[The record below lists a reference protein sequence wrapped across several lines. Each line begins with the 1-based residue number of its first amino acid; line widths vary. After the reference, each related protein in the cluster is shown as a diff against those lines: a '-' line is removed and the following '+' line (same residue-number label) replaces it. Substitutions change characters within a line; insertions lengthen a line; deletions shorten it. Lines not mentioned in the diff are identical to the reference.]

1 MRKLG
6 FLIQGAIDHIIH
18 STSFFTKITSS
29 ISSFVH
35 LPNSEKV
42 LVTHIGIVQ
51 VTSTLILKD
60 VICVP
65 AFTFNLILVSKLTKS
80 LSCCLLFLSN
90 YCFIQDLTCWK
101 MIGLGKLHSNL
112 YLLQTLENCKSIS
125 EATTVLESVLQSFV
139 HFVSHVPIVTK
150 PYLQHLRLGHVS
162 DDKLHHCIS
171 DVSSFHFNR
180 ECVVCPVTKHKRLP
194 FPNSK
199 HLFDHAFD
207 LIHWDVWGPFAKAT
221 HDGFRYFLIIVD
233 DATRSTW
240 VYLMKSKI
248 ETSPLLISFCKM
260 VFTQFQ
266 TNIKVIRTD
275 NAQEFYAQHG
285 IIH

>member
-1 MRKLG
+1 MTN
-6 FLIQGAIDHIIH
+6 FIIVYLMYLP
-18 STSFFTKITSS
+18 FIS
-29 ISSFVH
+29 IENVLFV
-35 LPNSEKV
+35 
-42 LVTHIGIVQ
+42 
-51 VTSTLILKD
+51 
-60 VICVP
+60 
-65 AFTFNLILVSKLTKS
+65 
-80 LSCCLLFLSN
+80 
-90 YCFIQDLTCWK
+90 
-101 MIGLGKLHSNL
+101 
-112 YLLQTLENCKSIS
+112 LLQSIKDC
-125 EATTVLESVLQSFV
+125 L
-139 HFVSHVPIVTK
+139 
-150 PYLQHLRLGHVS
+150 
-162 DDKLHHCIS
+162 
-171 DVSSFHFNR
+171 
-180 ECVVCPVTKHKRLP
+180 

-240 VYLMKSKI
+240 VYLMKSKTK
-248 ETSPLLISFCKM
+248 TSPLLISFCKM